1 MWAAQSLLFF
11 SSDIFYEAM
20 LQIDFLLYHL
30 YKPTIMKFLCLWEP
44 MNIYLVNARHLGYV
58 PIKYIV

>member
-1 MWAAQSLLFF
+1 
-11 SSDIFYEAM
+11 M